1 MKQKINA
8 YSNRFID
15 MKQLFTI
22 LIFYKPYV
30 VWSLIVNIC
39 IAIICPAIISAIT
52 TKLLLTIFIWFLVK
66 ETRVKHK
73 LYFYN
78 KLGISTIKLFSIL
91 FLIDISFT
99 IGFLEVIKEYV

>member
-1 MKQKINA
+1 MNSIKSFDLSTPGIIKQKINA
-8 YSNRFID
+8 YSYRFIG

-52 TKLLLTIFIWFLVK
+52 TKLLLTIFIWLTNVGIVQLVVHSVL
-66 ETRVKHK
+66 EK
-73 LYFYN
+73 LN
-78 KLGISTIKLFSIL
+78 
-91 FLIDISFT
+91 
-99 IGFLEVIKEYV
+99 